1 VLRAMEAELRREL
14 AFCRDALAAREAVRD
29 ALLAL
34 WLGLHFSMLD
44 EGVAAAVPDAEGL
57 TATSAHREGSAEFL
71 TPATRQEVAET
82 LAYALR
88 FGLDGRPRPTGHEHL
103 APLAAAQLAE
113 HLMRSGFS
121 ILRRVPTGR
130 LHGQGW

>member
-1 VLRAMEAELRREL
+1 MLRAMDAELRRQL
-14 AFCRDALAAREAVRD
+14 AWGRDALAAREAVRD
-29 ALLAL
+29 VLLAL
-34 WLGLHFSMLD
+34 RPGLPFTMLD
-44 EGVAAAVPDAEGL
+44 EGVAAVVPDAEGL
-57 TATSAHREGSAEFL
+57 TAAPARLQGGAELL

-88 FGLDGRPRPTGHEHL
+88 FGLDGRPRRTGHEHL

-113 HLMRSGFS
+113 HLMRSGLS
-121 ILRRVPTGR
+121 ILRRVPKPG